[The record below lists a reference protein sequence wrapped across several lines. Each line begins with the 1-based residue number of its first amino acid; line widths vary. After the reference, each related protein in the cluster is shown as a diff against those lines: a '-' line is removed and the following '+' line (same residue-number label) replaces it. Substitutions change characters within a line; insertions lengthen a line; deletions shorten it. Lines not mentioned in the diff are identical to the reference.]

1 MTTVRL
7 TSADSNVVATLLGS
21 RLPGGLRLRS
31 TERSVYRDV
40 LFDTPDAVLA
50 RQGVDCR
57 LRYVDDGSVTWTIKA
72 EPRYGLPAKR
82 IDTRVTVRPPTAAFD
97 EATPA
102 GNWLRALVDPARLV
116 PVLEANTDR
125 YEGRVHW
132 WGWPRPCLRVIVD
145 RSTITA
151 GSRTAGSRQVPVA
164 TVTLVPDQGLG
175 PGVRT
180 VADRWI
186 AEFGLE
192 PAIGN
197 AVQRARRALADADAV
212 SMTAA
217 LRAPKDCVVLLAR
230 DGHVGFRR
238 REGSLD
244 VFWKSGAG
252 EVSCREIL
260 EDAFG
265 TSQAQVRCL
274 GQLPARPWQRAQEVW
289 LARRLPEATQQD
301 PTIEWIPLD
310 RAAALAGTPALR
322 EPRALAAL
330 QVAIQADVMRLHTH
344 GVTRPIPRPAAPAV
358 APETA
363 SERYLDGDLSLLE
376 FNARVLALAADPRLP
391 LPVRVSYLAIGAAN
405 LDEFVAVRVG
415 ALKRAQ
421 RRQGEKPVSWAEAP
435 ASRLDV
441 VRIRLLDLQASMRQL
456 LHDDLLPALAQ
467 RGFGFVT
474 WDALESDDR
483 RTISRQYFETIR
495 PRLVPM
501 AATPTHP
508 FPRLHSFELAL
519 TFKLRHPDTGHTH
532 YATVA
537 LPPTIPRF
545 LPVSRGGWIP
555 VERVIRGH
563 AETLFP
569 DVEIVDSG
577 VFRVIRADTL
587 DYRDTDS
594 TDLLQQ
600 VADVIDGRDDQPV
613 VRLDVERAM
622 SADMRALLLQEFRFE
637 RPEEASDFERADVND
652 IEGLLSLRHFRDVVQ
667 ALYCPVPFATAEPFP
682 REVSIVDSLRAHDTL
697 VHFPFDSFDHTVVRF
712 LREAAEDPSVE
723 RMSLALYRTTADS
736 PILEALR
743 TAAAGGKTVVAL
755 VELKARFDESRNI
768 VAARQLREAGV
779 QVVYGVTGLK
789 LHSKILQILRRED
802 DGLRRYSYIGSGN
815 FHPATARLY
824 TDVGLFTADRGIGE
838 EIAALVD
845 GVTASTAHPSGP
857 RLLVSPRDMLPRL
870 VAHIDRATQ
879 SARAGR
885 PARIRAK
892 LNGLDD
898 LEMIEAL
905 YRASAAGVTVWL
917 SVRGICRL
925 RPGVPGLSD
934 RISVISLLGEFL
946 EHARIIEVETDGHVD
961 YLIGSADWRER
972 NLRRRVE
979 VMTPVTDRAA
989 QHRLRQLLDWEADD
1003 AAAWHLGADG
1013 TWTRPGDAPPL
1024 SVTQARLRDRGH
1036 DPAPPTPSHQ
1046 PSPGSTAAPAA
1057 SRESPD
1063 GSFARRPR
1071 CSPRPPAPQRR
1082 A

>member
-7 TSADSNVVATLLGS
+7 TSAAPDDVATLPGA
-21 RLPGGLRLRS
+21 RLPAGLHLRD

-57 LRYVDDGSVTWTIKA
+57 LRHAEDGTITWTVKA

-82 IDTRVTVRPPTAAFD
+82 IDTRVTIRPPTAAFD

-102 GNWLRALVDPARLV
+102 GNWLRALGDPARLV

-125 YEGRVHW
+125 FEGRAHW
-132 WGWPRPCLRVIVD
+132 WGWPRPCLRVIID

-151 GSRTAGSRQVPVA
+151 GSRQVLVA

-175 PGVRT
+175 PGVRA
-180 VADRWI
+180 VADRWA
-186 AEFGLE
+186 AEYGLE
-192 PAIGN
+192 PAIGS
-197 AVQRARRALADADAV
+197 AVQRARRVLADADAV

-230 DGHVGFRR
+230 DGQVGFRR

-274 GQLPARPWQRAQEVW
+274 GQLPERPWRRAQQVW
-289 LARRLPEATQQD
+289 LARRLPESTQQD

-310 RAAALAGTPALR
+310 RAAALAGSRALR
-322 EPRALAAL
+322 DPRALAAL

-344 GVTRPIPRPAAPAV
+344 GVTRPIARHPAPDV
-358 APETA
+358 ALETA

-376 FNARVLALAADPRLP
+376 FNARVLALASDQRLA
-391 LPVRVSYLAIGAAN
+391 LPVRMTYLAIGAAN
-405 LDEFVAVRVG
+405 LDEFVAVRIG

-421 RRQGEKPVSWAEAP
+421 RWQGEKPVSWAEAP

-441 VRIRLLDLQASMRQL
+441 VRIRLLDLQASMRHL
-456 LHDDLLPALAQ
+456 LHNDLLPALAQ
-467 RGFGFVT
+467 RGLGLIA
-474 WDALESDDR
+474 WEALKSDDR
-483 RTISRQYFETIR
+483 RTISRQFFENIR
-495 PRLVPM
+495 PRLVAM
-501 AATPTHP
+501 AATPSHP
-508 FPRLHSFELAL
+508 FPRLRSFELAL
-519 TFKLRHPDTGHTH
+519 TFKLRHPDSGHTH

-537 LPPTIPRF
+537 LPPTVPRF
-545 LPVSRGGWIP
+545 MPVPSGGWIP
-555 VERVIRGH
+555 VESVIRGH
-563 AETLFP
+563 TDAIFP
-569 DVEIVDSG
+569 EVDIVDSG
-577 VFRVIRADTL
+577 VFRVIRADVL
-587 DYRDTDS
+587 DYHDADS

-600 VADVIDGRDDQPV
+600 VADVVDGRNDQPV

-622 SADMRALLLQEFRFE
+622 SAEMQALLLQEFRFE
-637 RPEEASDFERADVND
+637 RPDEASDLERADINHTED
-652 IEGLLSLRHFRDVVQ
+652 ILSLRHLRDVAQ
-667 ALYCPVPFATAEPFP
+667 ALSSPLPFRTGQPFP
-682 REVSIVDSLRAHDTL
+682 PETPIVACLRERDTL

-712 LREAAEDPSVE
+712 LREAAGDPAVE

-736 PILEALR
+736 PILETLR
-743 TAAAGGKTVVAL
+743 IAAASGKTVVAL

-779 QVVYGVTGLK
+779 QVVYGVSGLK
-789 LHSKILQILRRED
+789 LHSKILQILRRD
-802 DGLRRYSYIGSGN
+802 HDGLRRYSYIGSGN

-824 TDVGLFTADRGIGE
+824 TDVGLFTADPGIGA
-838 EIAALVD
+838 EIAAVID
-845 GVTASTAHPSGP
+845 GVTAGTPHPSGP

-870 VAHIDRATQ
+870 LERIDRAIR
-879 SARAGR
+879 SAQAGH

-898 LEMIEAL
+898 LEVIEAL
-905 YRASAAGVTVWL
+905 YRASAAGVTIWL
-917 SVRGICRL
+917 SIRGICRL
-925 RPGVPGLSD
+925 RPGVPGLSE
-934 RISVISLLGEFL
+934 RISVVSLLGEFL
-946 EHARIIEVETDGHVD
+946 EHSRIIEIDSDGD
-961 YLIGSADWRER
+961 INYLIGSADWRER

-979 VMTPVTDRAA
+979 VMTPVTDGAA
-989 QHRLRQLLDWEADD
+989 QARLRQLLDWEADD

-1013 TWTRPGDAPPL
+1013 TWTRAADAPPL
-1024 SVTQARLRDRGH
+1024 SVTQARLRDRAH
-1036 DPAPPTPSHQ
+1036 DRAPPTAIRQ
-1046 PSPGSTAAPAA
+1046 T
-1057 SRESPD
+1057 
-1063 GSFARRPR
+1063 
-1071 CSPRPPAPQRR
+1071 
-1082 A
+1082 